1 MPGWLRSVGSGPRTG
16 MLSNATSSTWIIQH
30 GGTRVLAGDQ
40 VFFNVGTH
48 AAVPSVPGLEA
59 ARPLTHIE
67 ALELDYLPPHLIVL
81 GAGYVGL
88 ELAQTYLRFGSRVT
102 SYRRKT

>member
-1 MPGWLRSVGSGPRTG
+1 MAPKTLELR
-16 MLSNATSSTWIIQH
+16 LND

-40 VFFNVGTH
+40 VFLNIGTH
-48 AAVPSVPGLEA
+48 PAVPNVPGLEA

-67 ALELDYLPPHLIVL
+67 ALELDHLPRHLIVL

-88 ELAQTYLRFGSRVT
+88 DWRRLTGALAAASR
-102 SYRRKT
+102 SLSADLS